1 MSFES
6 QAEQP
11 LRNKSAL
18 LVCSPLK
25 SPDLTEGLE
34 SMGAAVLPFQAI
46 DIRPLKSSDVLDSAL
61 SSIERYD
68 LIIFTSSYAV
78 RHFVRRMGELH
89 VPAEKASRPRVC
101 AIGPATARAARE
113 CGIAVSIIPQEFVA
127 EGVLRELDLSLGGL
141 QKLRGQRILL
151 PRAKEAREILPSELS
166 AAGAVVDVAPCYETV
181 QAAPDGSIVQRIRA
195 QPPDLLVFT
204 SSSNV
209 SNFAAITGADDARRI
224 LQSATVAAL
233 GPITAK
239 TVESYGK
246 RPEILP
252 DQNTIPS
259 LLAAIRLYYRQN
271 A

>member
-89 VPAEKASRPRVC
+89 VPVEKASRPRVC

-127 EGVLRELDLSLGGL
+127 EGVLRELGHSLGGL